1 MTHSTRSRA
10 LTVAA
15 AVLTGVAAW
24 TLAGPVAGIRIAVN
38 DQEVGVAQV
47 AIVSL
52 LAGLAAWV
60 LFAVLDRFTSR
71 AIPIWTVIAATVL
84 ALSLTGPLSA
94 TSTAA
99 GITLACLHLL
109 VGGVLIFGLRAS
121 DLTSNKCQ
129 AKDLWIVPDPEIL
142 IIRLFGIL
150 TVDNLHTGLA
160 SNNTLK
166 L

>member
-15 AVLTGVAAW
+15 AVLTGVTVWAV
-24 TLAGPVAGIRIAVN
+24 AGPVAGIRIAVD
-38 DQEVGVAQV
+38 DQAVGVAQV

-60 LFAVLDRFTSR
+60 LFAVLARFTSR
-71 AIPIWTVIAATVL
+71 ATPIWTAIAASVL
-84 ALSLTGPLSA
+84 AVSLTGPLGA

-109 VGGVLIFGLRAS
+109 VGGVIIFGLRAS
-121 DLTSNKCQ
+121 
-129 AKDLWIVPDPEIL
+129 AKRQSD
-142 IIRLFGIL
+142 
-150 TVDNLHTGLA
+150 
-160 SNNTLK
+160 
-166 L
+166 

>member
-1 MTHSTRSRA
+1 MTHTTRTRV

-15 AVLTGVAAW
+15 AVLAGVSVW
-24 TLAGPVAGIRIAVN
+24 TVAGPLAGVRISVH

-60 LFAVLDRFTSR
+60 LFAVLDRLTSR
-71 AIPIWTVIAATVL
+71 STPIWTVIAATVL
-84 ALSLTGPLSA
+84 ALSLTGPLGA

-109 VGGVLIFGLRAS
+109 VGGVIIVGLRSSAGRRRS
-121 DLTSNKCQ
+121 
-129 AKDLWIVPDPEIL
+129 
-142 IIRLFGIL
+142 
-150 TVDNLHTGLA
+150 
-160 SNNTLK
+160 
-166 L
+166 

>member
-15 AVLTGVAAW
+15 AVLTAVTTW
-24 TLAGPVAGIRIAVN
+24 TLAGPVAGIRIAAN
-38 DQEVGVAQV
+38 DEEVGVAQV

-71 AIPIWTVIAATVL
+71 ATPIWTAIAATVL
-84 ALSLTGPLSA
+84 ALSLTGPFGA
-94 TSTAA
+94 TSITA

-109 VGGVLIFGLRAS
+109 PASPGGRGDHLRAAG
-121 DLTSNKCQ
+121 LE
-129 AKDLWIVPDPEIL
+129 PDFQQMSRQ
-142 IIRLFGIL
+142 RLMDRSRPRNPHYPRI
-150 TVDNLHTGLA
+150 
-160 SNNTLK
+160 
-166 L
+166 

>member
-1 MTHSTRSRA
+1 
-10 LTVAA
+10 
-15 AVLTGVAAW
+15 
-24 TLAGPVAGIRIAVN
+24 
-38 DQEVGVAQV
+38 V

-71 AIPIWTVIAATVL
+71 ATPIWTAIAATVL
-84 ALSLTGPLSA
+84 ALSLTGPFGA
-94 TSTAA
+94 TSITA

-109 VGGVLIFGLRAS
+109 VGGVIIFGLRAS
-121 DLTSNKCQ
+121 DPTSNKCQ
-129 AKDLWIVPDPEIL
+129 DKDLWTGPDPEIL
-142 IIRLFGIL
+142 IIRVFGIL

-160 SNNTLK
+160 SNTTLK